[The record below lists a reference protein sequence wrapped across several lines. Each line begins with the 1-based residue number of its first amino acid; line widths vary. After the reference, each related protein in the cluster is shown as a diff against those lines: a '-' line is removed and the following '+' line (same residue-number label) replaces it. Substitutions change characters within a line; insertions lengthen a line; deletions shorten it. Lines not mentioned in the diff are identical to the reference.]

1 MLRWNTV
8 KEKMLAGK
16 PSIGGLASLGSPLAA
31 ELLALAG
38 SEYVLLDDQHGIWD
52 PKSAMDAFRGIRLA
66 GSVPMVRVG
75 KNDFY
80 LIGAMLDRGAL
91 GIIVPMVHTPSDAE
105 AAAFAMRYPPRG
117 GRSEGAYGCRMYGPE
132 YRSTANDE
140 VLLAVQIE
148 SGQAVENAEAI
159 MQVNGVDA
167 CWIGPA
173 DLANSMGLD
182 LSQPADQRRHE
193 EAIRRVLAACQKA
206 GKIPGIA
213 CSPANAQHY
222 LDLGFL
228 FVTAFADS
236 WSVYDGAQETLTRLR
251 AKL

>member
-1 MLRWNTV
+1 MLRWNV
-8 KEKMLAGK
+8 AKQKMLAGE
-16 PSIGGLASLGSPLAA
+16 PALGGLAGLGSPLAA

-38 SEYVLLDDQHGIWD
+38 SDYVLLDDQHGIWD
-52 PKSAMDAFRGIRLA
+52 PKSAMDAFRAIRLA
-66 GSVPMVRVG
+66 GAVPMVRVG

-91 GIIVPMVHTPSDAE
+91 GIIVPMVHTPADAE

-132 YRSTANDE
+132 YRTSANDE
-140 VLLAVQIE
+140 VFLAVQIE
-148 SGQAVENAEAI
+148 SGLAVENAEAI
-159 MQVNGVDA
+159 LRVEGVDA

-193 EAIRRVLAACQKA
+193 EAIRHVLEACRRA

-213 CSPANAQHY
+213 CSPANAQHF
-222 LDLGFL
+222 LDMGFL
-228 FVTAFADS
+228 FVTAYADS
-236 WSVYDGAQETLTRLR
+236 WGVYDSATATLARLR
-251 AKL
+251 GR

>member
-1 MLRWNTV
+1 MIRWNTV

-16 PSIGGLASLGSPLAA
+16 PSIGGLAALGSPLAA

-52 PKSAMDAFRGIRLA
+52 PKSAMDAFRSIRLA
-66 GSVPMVRVG
+66 GAVPMVRVG

-91 GIIVPMVHTPSDAE
+91 GIIVPMVHTPADAE
-105 AAAFAMRYPPRG
+105 SAAFAMRYPPRG
-117 GRSEGAYGCRMYGPE
+117 GRSEGAYGCRMYGLD
-132 YRSTANDE
+132 YRTAANDE
-140 VLLAVQIE
+140 VFLAVQIE

-159 MQVNGVDA
+159 MRVDGVDA

-182 LSQPADQRRHE
+182 LRQPADQRRHE
-193 EAIRRVLAACQKA
+193 DAIRHVLDACRKA

-213 CSPANAQHY
+213 CTPDNAQRY
-222 LDLGFL
+222 LDMGFL
-228 FVTAFADS
+228 FVTAFGDS
-236 WSVYDGAQETLTRLR
+236 WSVYDGAHAVLTRLQ
-251 AKL
+251 AE